1 MFKVLR
7 NTRCPKFYWS
17 SSLFQAKIE
26 HEPVSGKTE
35 EEVRVSSAKSRA
47 SLRKEFKNRLEE
59 TRNVVEDRRAKSPAI
74 SIPSQKSLDDDQLIV
89 DDEEEDDLPIPDD
102 LKGLLLKFCSTP
114 KPQYNTMVGVQANF
128 LVSYRNQG

>member
-1 MFKVLR
+1 M
-7 NTRCPKFYWS
+7 
-17 SSLFQAKIE
+17 
-26 HEPVSGKTE
+26 
-35 EEVRVSSAKSRA
+35 SSAKSRA

-102 LKGLLLKFCSTP
+102 LKGFLQKFRSTLQP
-114 KPQYNTMVGVQANF
+114 LYNYFFGYKPIFVIFV
-128 LVSYRNQG
+128 